1 MTAEDQEKRAEQRRL
16 MQAMEDLGFPEEF
29 GEVLVEQLGGPW
41 SLRRMT
47 GYLLSAR
54 PTRFEPIADELVVI
68 LEERARIAE
77 KLRTEEA
84 NAGWNVFLNRPDAY
98 N

>member
-16 MQAMEDLGFPEEF
+16 IQAMEDLGFPEEF
-29 GEVLVEQLGGPW
+29 GEVLVAQLGGPW

-68 LEERARIAE
+68 LEERARIVE

-84 NAGWNVFLNRPDAY
+84 NEGWNVFLNRPDAY

>member
-1 MTAEDQEKRAEQRRL
+1 MTAEDQEKRAEHRRL
-16 MQAMEDLGFPEEF
+16 MQVMEDLGFPEEF
-29 GEVLVEQLGGPW
+29 GEVLVAQLGGPW

-47 GYLLSAR
+47 GYLLGAR

-68 LEERARIAE
+68 LEERARIVE

-84 NAGWNVFLNRPDAY
+84 NEGWNVFLNRPDAY

>member
-16 MQAMEDLGFPEEF
+16 MQVMEDLGFPEEF
-29 GEVLVEQLGGPW
+29 GEVLVAQLGGLW

-68 LEERARIAE
+68 LEERARIVE

>member
-16 MQAMEDLGFPEEF
+16 IQVMEDLGFPEEF
-29 GEVLVEQLGGPW
+29 GEVLVAQLGGPW

-47 GYLLSAR
+47 GYLLGAR

-68 LEERARIAE
+68 LEERARIVE

-84 NAGWNVFLNRPDAY
+84 NAGWNEFLNRPDAY

>member
-29 GEVLVEQLGGPW
+29 GEVLVAQLGGPW

-68 LEERARIAE
+68 LEERARIVE

-84 NAGWNVFLNRPDAY
+84 NAGWNEFLNRPDAY

>member
-16 MQAMEDLGFPEEF
+16 MQVMEDLGFPEEF
-29 GEVLVEQLGGPW
+29 GEVLVAQLGGPW

-47 GYLLSAR
+47 GYLLGAR

-68 LEERARIAE
+68 LEERARIVE

-84 NAGWNVFLNRPDAY
+84 NAGWNEFLNRPDVY

>member
-16 MQAMEDLGFPEEF
+16 MQVMEDLGFPEEF
-29 GEVLVEQLGGPW
+29 GEVLVAQLGGPW

-47 GYLLSAR
+47 GYLLGAR

-68 LEERARIAE
+68 LEERARIVE

-84 NAGWNVFLNRPDAY
+84 NEGWNVFLNRPDAY